1 MDQNLRSS
9 IQTSTFYYFLISVV
23 LVTLAQLTTMS
34 VIVTN
39 DISGKEAVVAASVIG
54 PALIGAFGIV
64 RLLTN
69 MQYLVNDMDDSMKST
84 HYGKG
89 VSAIPFA
96 VLKTVFALVFVIIAI
111 VQLMAIY

>member
-23 LVTLAQLTTMS
+23 LVTIAQLTTMS

-39 DISGKEAVVAASVIG
+39 DISGKEAVVPASVIG
-54 PALIGAFGIV
+54 PALIGAFGIM
-64 RLLTN
+64 RLMTN
-69 MQYLVNDMDDSMKST
+69 MEYLVKDMDDSMKAT
-84 HYGKG
+84 HYGNG
-89 VSAIPFA
+89 VRAIPFA

>member
-9 IQTSTFYYFLISVV
+9 LQTSTFYYFLISVV
-23 LVTLAQLTTMS
+23 LVTIAQLTTMS

-54 PALIGAFGIV
+54 PALIGAFGIM
-64 RLLTN
+64 RLMTN
-69 MQYLVNDMDDSMKST
+69 MEYLVKDMDVSMKST

-89 VSAIPFA
+89 ISAITFA
-96 VLKTVFALVFVIIAI
+96 VLKAVFALVFVIIAI
-111 VQLMAIY
+111 VQLLAIY